1 MTEAGFLETLKRVED
16 VAVILTRM
24 EDINVVLGKITT
36 IEAFIDRFGTLEAL
50 IERFE
55 SVENQLYYLKDMLN
69 IDEAAKYLNIS
80 KGHMYRLT
88 SNRDISYT
96 KPNGK
101 NIFFERKE
109 LDEWKRRNPVLS
121 QRELERQAA
130 IMTAHDTPASPTIKR
145 KGESHD
151 TDPPASN
158 RK

>member
-109 LDEWKRRNPVLS
+109 LDEWKRRMN
-121 QRELERQAA
+121 
-130 IMTAHDTPASPTIKR
+130 
-145 KGESHD
+145 
-151 TDPPASN
+151 
-158 RK
+158 

>member
-80 KGHMYRLT
+80 KGHMYGLPPTVTYPTPNRMARTSSLKGRNWMNGNGAIQSFHKGNWKDRL
-88 SNRDISYT
+88 
-96 KPNGK
+96 
-101 NIFFERKE
+101 
-109 LDEWKRRNPVLS
+109 L
-121 QRELERQAA
+121 
-130 IMTAHDTPASPTIKR
+130 
-145 KGESHD
+145 
-151 TDPPASN
+151 
-158 RK
+158 

>member
-96 KPNGK
+96 TNRMARTSSLKGRNWMNGNGAIQSFHK
-101 NIFFERKE
+101 GN
-109 LDEWKRRNPVLS
+109 WKDRL
-121 QRELERQAA
+121 L
-130 IMTAHDTPASPTIKR
+130 
-145 KGESHD
+145 
-151 TDPPASN
+151 
-158 RK
+158 

>member
-130 IMTAHDTPASPTIKR
+130 IMTAHDHTGKPNQKK
-145 KGESHD
+145 KGGK
-151 TDPPASN
+151 P
-158 RK
+158 